1 MKRFFLAAL
10 SLVVISFSSCE
21 NESGIVPECVEVRV
35 VAEICGNAVL
45 QVVDGYQALN
55 LETWT
60 DSEGNVHQ
68 NTFSTFMNPC
78 AENYPDDLSS
88 TFFVT
93 FADNKDIS
101 DCIVCLALLADMP
114 ETYFDIRFV
123 EPCGLGQID

>member
-1 MKRFFLAAL
+1 MKRFFLALL
-10 SLVVISFSSCE
+10 SVVVITFSSCE
-21 NESGIVPECVEVRV
+21 NESETYPDCIEVRV
-35 VAEICGNAVL
+35 VAELCGNAVL
-45 QVVDGYQALN
+45 QVVNGYQALN

-93 FADNKDIS
+93 FADEKDTS
-101 DCIVCLALLADMP
+101 DCIVCLALLANMP
-114 ETYFDIRFV
+114 QTYIDVRFV
-123 EPCGLGQID
+123 APCGLGQID